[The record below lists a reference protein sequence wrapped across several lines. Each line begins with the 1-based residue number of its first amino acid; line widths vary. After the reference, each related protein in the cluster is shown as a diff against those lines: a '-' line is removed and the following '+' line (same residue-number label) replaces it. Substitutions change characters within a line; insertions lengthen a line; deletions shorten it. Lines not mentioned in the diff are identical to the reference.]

1 MEQME
6 KSQDK
11 CQKAEEALQD
21 EHKLSSALLDTVGA
35 LVVVLD
41 REGRIIRFNRAC
53 EESTGYTFAE
63 VKNKPFWGIF
73 LTPGE
78 KDGVKAVFHRLLSG
92 DLPNTHENYW
102 VTKKG
107 NLRLISWSNTAV
119 VKDGQVELIIGTG
132 IDMTEREKVEKYITH
147 LATFPQLSP
156 SPILEIDLS
165 GRITFYNAATLKTL
179 ERLGSPGHVEAF
191 LPEDFEEIVQEANK
205 TGESYHQRE
214 VRVGSSIFI
223 ETTSFLADLN
233 VARIYASDITE
244 RKQAEGALRRIKASL
259 AEAQRIAHLGN
270 WEWDIARNELT
281 WTDDIYRIFGLT
293 PQEFRPT
300 HDNFL
305 SFIYPDDLM
314 AVKNQ
319 VEEGINS
326 GKYGPYDYRIVRRD
340 GSIRLV
346 YAQGET
352 YFDQEGRPLRMVG
365 TVQDITERKKA
376 EEDRLQFIKLESLSI
391 LAGGVAH
398 DFNNLLTTILLNI
411 DLAMLNRKLDKK
423 VIEGLVRAEEA
434 CFRAKELSGKL
445 LIFAKGGKPL
455 KTVMSLSKLVRES
468 GQLAL
473 AGSKSRCQISI
484 PNDLWPVEAD
494 EVQITQVIYNLL
506 INADQAMP
514 NGGIITIKAENVI
527 VEEGSDL
534 PLSEGKYVNLT
545 ITDQGIGIPSQ
556 YFDKIFDP
564 YFTTKQKGSGLG
576 LASAYSV
583 IKNHSGHIKVESQL
597 GVGTTFELF
606 LPAIEAEIL
615 GAQEE
620 QVTPIIGQGRILV
633 MDDDENIRE
642 VLCRMLGQLGYEAD
656 SGSDGSQAIEKFV
669 KAKESGRPFDA
680 VILDLTVPAGMG
692 GKETMERLLRVD
704 PQVKA
709 IVSSGYS
716 DGPVMEKFKDY
727 GFSESIAKPYRVA
740 AISEIL
746 QRLIPKKGD
755 SR

>member
-1 MEQME
+1 MTTDLAKALGVKGASIRLLDETEETLELVASCGLSEKYLQKGPVSAQKSIAQALNERKPVIILNAATDKRVQYRNMNQEEGIVTILSVPIKTKEKVIGVLRLYSEVVRHFTAGGDHAGHRPGLSGGPGHPECLPVSDVPDGYEGPARGVVEPPLLVLGGAGGQLITDLEALRQRLEQME

-63 VKNKPFWGIF
+63 VKNKPFWDIF

-107 NLRLISWSNTAV
+107 DLRLISWSNTAV

-214 VRVGSSIFI
+214 VQVGSSIFI
-223 ETTSFLADLN
+223 ETISFLADLN

-281 WTDDIYRIFGLT
+281 WTDEIYRIFGLT

-319 VEEGINS
+319 LEEGINS

-376 EEDRLQFIKLESLSI
+376 EEDRLQFSKLESLSI

-411 DLAMLNRKLDKK
+411 DLAMLNRRLDEK
-423 VIEGLVRAEEA
+423 VIERLVRAEEA

-445 LIFAKGGKPL
+445 LTFAKGGKPL

-473 AGSKSRCQISI
+473 AGSKSRCR
-484 PNDLWPVEAD
+484 
-494 EVQITQVIYNLL
+494 
-506 INADQAMP
+506 
-514 NGGIITIKAENVI
+514 
-527 VEEGSDL
+527 
-534 PLSEGKYVNLT
+534 
-545 ITDQGIGIPSQ
+545 
-556 YFDKIFDP
+556 IFNP
-564 YFTTKQKGSGLG
+564 
-576 LASAYSV
+576 
-583 IKNHSGHIKVESQL
+583 
-597 GVGTTFELF
+597 
-606 LPAIEAEIL
+606 
-615 GAQEE
+615 
-620 QVTPIIGQGRILV
+620 
-633 MDDDENIRE
+633 
-642 VLCRMLGQLGYEAD
+642 
-656 SGSDGSQAIEKFV
+656 
-669 KAKESGRPFDA
+669 
-680 VILDLTVPAGMG
+680 
-692 GKETMERLLRVD
+692 
-704 PQVKA
+704 
-709 IVSSGYS
+709 
-716 DGPVMEKFKDY
+716 
-727 GFSESIAKPYRVA
+727 
-740 AISEIL
+740 
-746 QRLIPKKGD
+746 
-755 SR
+755 